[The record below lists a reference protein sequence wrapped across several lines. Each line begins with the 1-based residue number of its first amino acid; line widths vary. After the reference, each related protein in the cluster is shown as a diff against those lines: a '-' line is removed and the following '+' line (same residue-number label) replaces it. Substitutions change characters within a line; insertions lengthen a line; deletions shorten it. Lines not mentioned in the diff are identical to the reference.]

1 MSLLLPVPDY
11 NQRIM
16 CPKERFNRFET
27 QESRVIKGPPV
38 NPEPTFYGLLKGNRQ
53 FRLFLLSYVITLCGE
68 WLTYV
73 ALITMIEA
81 WLHDEQKSS
90 RTAISYFVLIR
101 LFPNVI
107 FSAAGGALADSRDRR
122 QSIIALDILAALVTL
137 LFLLVWYSK
146 SIATLYL
153 VTMLQQIIA
162 ALYEPCHSALMPL
175 LITNEEELKKAT
187 TLSGLAWSLVAA
199 VGASL
204 GGVIVSSY
212 GCRVCF
218 ILDSLTYLMSAL
230 IMYEVRGNWHVVDEN
245 AVEYSSLWNQMVGM
259 TIEGYRYIA
268 SKFWGSLVLLNA
280 SIALVYGASDVL
292 NVSFSER
299 GHADDASLKLGILFG
314 MVGVG
319 CLLGPLVSDRFTSM
333 SNLKS
338 LQLSSIYSI
347 GFTTLGCL
355 GVGLFSPFPCTC
367 IFTMVRSAGSSAAWI
382 NSSVLLQSFSA
393 PEKLGRVM
401 AVNYALALLMEGF
414 SAFMGGVLQDHAGMS
429 AEQVSLVMACV
440 GTVALASWSC
450 YHVLGYGAAHMNVDE
465 LIQFE
470 LIPDQKEATSEST
483 PLLLVG
489 HAMSV

>member
-1 MSLLLPVPDY
+1 MALLLPNPDY
-11 NQRIM
+11 TLRIM
-16 CPKERFNRFET
+16 CPKERFDQFEI
-27 QESRVIKGPPV
+27 QESGVVKGPPK
-38 NPEPTFYGLLKGNRQ
+38 NPEPTFYGLLKDNRQ

-81 WLHDEQKSS
+81 WLQGEQGSS
-90 RTAISYFVLIR
+90 RTTISYFVLIR

-122 QSIIALDILAALVTL
+122 HSIIALDVLGALVTL

-146 SIATLYL
+146 SISALFL
-153 VTMLQQIIA
+153 VTMLQQVIA

-175 LITNEEELKKAT
+175 LVTNEEELKKAT
-187 TLSGLAWSLVAA
+187 TLCGLAWSLIAA
-199 VGASL
+199 ICASL
-204 GGVIVSSY
+204 GGVIVSYY

-230 IMYEVRGNWHVVDEN
+230 IMYEVRGNWHVVDEE

-280 SIALVYGASDVL
+280 SIALLYGASDVL

-314 MVGVG
+314 MTGVG
-319 CLLGPLVSDRFTSM
+319 CLVGPLVSDRFTSM

-338 LQLSSIYSI
+338 LQLSSIWCI
-347 GFTTLGCL
+347 AFTTLGCL
-355 GVGLFSPFPCTC
+355 GIGLFSPFPYTC
-367 IFTMVRSAGSSAAWI
+367 IFSMLRSAGSSAAWI
-382 NSSVLLQSFSA
+382 NSYVLLQSFCA
-393 PEKLGRVM
+393 PEKMGRVL
-401 AVNYALALLMEGF
+401 AVNYALALSTEAF
-414 SAFMGGVLQDHAGMS
+414 SALMAGVLQDHAGMS
-429 AEQVSLVMACV
+429 AEQVSLVMAFIGIIV
-440 GTVALASWSC
+440 LALWSC
-450 YHVLGYGAAHMNVDE
+450 YHTLGYGAAHKHLDE
-465 LIQFE
+465 LIQRE
-470 LIPDQKEATSEST
+470 RTPDERRETNEST
-483 PLLLVG
+483 HLLVG
-489 HAMSV
+489 HALSV